1 MKPTLLIVDDIA
13 SIRDKLRDCLENEF
27 EIVGLASSGAQAVQ
41 LCQQTRP
48 QLVLMDLVMPLMSGI
63 DATRAI
69 VAAVT
74 PAPRIVVLSALHDEN
89 IVIRALE
96 AGAAEFLVKPVS
108 EVKIRAALKLLASEA
123 A

>member
-1 MKPTLLIVDDIA
+1 MKPTLLIVDDIV
-13 SIRDKLRDCLENEF
+13 SIREKLRDSLSSEF
-27 EIVGLASSGAQAVQ
+27 EVVGLAASGAEA
-41 LCQQTRP
+41 LAICKQTRP

-69 VAAVT
+69 VAALS

-108 EVKIRAALKLLASEA
+108 ERKIRDALKHLASEA